1 MYVLQ
6 LLSRVWLFAATW
18 TVACQ
23 APLPM
28 EFSRQGYWSEVPFP
42 TPGDLPIPG
51 IDPASLVSSAL
62 AGRFFTTSATW
73 EARSVIYFNSICIY
87 SL

>member
-1 MYVLQ
+1 MYVNSLDIPGCVCAQ
-6 LLSRVWLFAATW
+6 LLTCVLLFVTTW

-51 IDPASLVSSAL
+51 IEPASLVSSAL
-62 AGRFFTTSATW
+62 AGGFFTT
-73 EARSVIYFNSICIY
+73 NMN
-87 SL
+87 